1 MIFLSKSIMPT
12 EIKSFSG
19 HYSWLSN
26 FYLVDVILDG
36 NQYPSVEHAYQ
47 AAKTLDPNERDIIR
61 KARTPN
67 EAKKLGKYVTIRK
80 DWSSIRV
87 DVMRRLLQQKF
98 SVPEL
103 KVRLLATGDAIITEG
118 NYWNDTFWGVCN
130 GKGKNVLGK
139 LIMEIRDSIRN
150 DAILFD

>member
-1 MIFLSKSIMPT
+1 MPT

-19 HYSWLSN
+19 QYSWLSN

-47 AAKTLDPNERDIIR
+47 ATKTLDPTERDIIR
-61 KARTPN
+61 KARTPS
-67 EAKKLGKYVTIRK
+67 EAKNLGKYVTVRK
-80 DWSSIRV
+80 DWMSIRV
-87 DVMRRLLQQKF
+87 TVMRRLLEQKF
-98 SVPEL
+98 SVPAFRE
-103 KVRLLATGDAIITEG
+103 RLLATGDAIITEG

-130 GKGKNVLGK
+130 GRGKNVLGK

-150 DAILFD
+150 ESILFD